1 MPSFGDFARQHPVLA
16 IAAPAIGAGV
26 GTHLAITRLLPGAK
40 GRRKQMKEERRDPR
54 LWSNLKGMLTGKS
67 REERVAAHKHLGKG
81 DGTILG
87 AMREGFKSQEKT
99 AMLAGLFDELDKIA
113 LATPPPGTLTKN
125 IKPLPILQPERYSEK
140 ALVEQGRQAPAF
152 KAKEPPK
159 PPPPSIQSVVTK
171 VNKA

>member
-1 MPSFGDFARQHPVLA
+1 MMPGRGSYGPGGKWIHDRAHRIMEESP
-16 IAAPAIGAGV
+16 
-26 GTHLAITRLLPGAK
+26 GTPKSVAYATATQQGHK
-40 GRRKQMKEERRDPR
+40 V
-54 LWSNLKGMLTGKS
+54 GKS
-67 REERVAAHKHLGKG
+67 PKGFRTPEGVAMAKAKF
-81 DGTILG
+81 D
-87 AMREGFKSQEKT
+87 RPKKEYQKT